1 MSDVEAS
8 VGLVQLGKYSEIV
21 QQRRKK
27 AKWYDNHLERREGW
41 EFPPIVE
48 GATYSHYTVRVVDR
62 HSVIR
67 EYAAKGIQLG
77 KLIQYSIPDLASY
90 SSSSE
95 KCPLSS
101 KVKSTTINFPLS

>member
-67 EYAAKGIQLG
+67 EYAAKGISLG
-77 KLIQYSIPDLASY
+77 NSSNIQSPILPAIVH
-90 SSSSE
+90 
-95 KCPLSS
+95 PR
-101 KVKSTTINFPLS
+101 KSARSHQK